1 MIRNYGVFEEE
12 GQEQVYL
19 NNKSKAFVP
28 LNRNGFDI
36 IQGKLDFT
44 WNNIKYLAIF

>member
-12 GQEQVYL
+12 GLEQTYL
-19 NNKSKAFVP
+19 NNESKGFVP

-36 IQGKLDFT
+36 IQYKLDFT
-44 WNNIKYLAIF
+44 WYNIKYLAIF